1 MNQKEVCLVSR
12 NEEMY
17 DDMAYLKNRLPD
29 TDILQEYFIPY
40 DRMPEFVDGLR
51 NVVQRDNANLLNVT
65 IRTVHKDTI
74 TALPYAKQDMFG
86 FVLYFNVRLNDRDNE
101 ILKRT
106 TSDLID
112 LAHRAGGTYYL
123 PYQLF
128 YTKDQLRNSYPEI
141 DDFFA
146 AKKKYDPIGLFSN
159 KFYEKYGM

>member
-1 MNQKEVCLVSR
+1 
-12 NEEMY
+12 
-17 DDMAYLKNRLPD
+17 MAYLKNRLAD
-29 TDILQEYFIPY
+29 TDILQYFVPY

-51 NVVQRDNANLLNVT
+51 EVVQRNHANLINVT

-74 TALPYAKQDMFG
+74 TALPYAREDMFG
-86 FVLYFNVRLNDRDNE
+86 FVLYFNVKFNQRENK
-101 ILKRT
+101 ILQKT
-106 TSDLID
+106 TTDLID
-112 LAHRAGGTYYL
+112 VAQRADGTYYL

-128 YTKDQLRNSYPEI
+128 YSRAQLQKSYPGI